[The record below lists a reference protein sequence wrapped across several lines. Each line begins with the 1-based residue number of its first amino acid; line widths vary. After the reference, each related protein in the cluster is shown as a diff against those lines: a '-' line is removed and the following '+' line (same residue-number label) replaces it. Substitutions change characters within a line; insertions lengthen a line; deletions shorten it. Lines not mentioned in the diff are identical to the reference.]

1 MWARAGRRVV
11 EADVAVVGGGLV
23 GAAVARALQ
32 ALPLTA
38 RLRVAVVDPAAAPLP
53 PPGEAAPAAPE
64 VPDARVSTLTPASEG
79 FLRRL
84 GAWEAVAPGAA
95 AFGAMQVWDTPGRG
109 VVRYEAR
116 AVGAAALGHV
126 AENAR
131 VQAALLAA
139 LRAGPEVELV
149 RGAVRTLAYPGQEP
163 AAAAAEAP
171 APHRAVL
178 GLEDGTEVR
187 AKLVVGADGAR
198 SEVRRLAGIRSAGWG
213 YGQRAVVATV
223 ATAPADRAHGTAWQ
237 RFLPTGPLALLP
249 VRDGFSNV
257 VWSTTPAE
265 ARRLEGAGPRG
276 FAEAVNAALR
286 GREGRGGRASS
297 AAGPGPWRLLSRGG
311 DRFVEPPECEAVA
324 GPAPPRSFPLQLN
337 HALTYVRPRV
347 VLVGDAAHSVHP
359 LAGQGVNLGFA
370 DAECLARTLAEA
382 MEVGGE
388 IGSPEVLGR
397 YEAERRAENLGM
409 AAALD
414 GLKRVFAW
422 QSAPLALARN
432 LGLAA
437 VNGAGPVKDLIMRYA
452 MGSGSLR
459 A

>member
-38 RLRVAVVDPAAAPLP
+38 GLRVAVVDPAAAPLP

-311 DRFVEPPECEAVA
+311 TGSWSR
-324 GPAPPRSFPLQLN
+324 RS
-337 HALTYVRPRV
+337 
-347 VLVGDAAHSVHP
+347 
-359 LAGQGVNLGFA
+359 
-370 DAECLARTLAEA
+370 ARRW
-382 MEVGGE
+382 
-388 IGSPEVLGR
+388 PGR
-397 YEAERRAENLGM
+397 RRRG
-409 AAALD
+409 
-414 GLKRVFAW
+414 R
-422 QSAPLALARN
+422 SRCSSTT
-432 LGLAA
+432 
-437 VNGAGPVKDLIMRYA
+437 R
-452 MGSGSLR
+452 
-459 A
+459 